1 LRDSPINS
9 IKIIGYYIGKVII
22 VLSFIQIIPIL
33 TSIIYR
39 EWNIVIN
46 FVTSM
51 SIALII
57 GSLLVIAC
65 KTTTKRKIS
74 WSNGMI
80 IAAFS
85 WFSGMLLC
93 AVPYYLS
100 GNYKSYLDSCFDVMS
115 GFTTTGLVLIQNLDH
130 VSNGINMWR
139 HMLTYLGGQGMI
151 VLALT
156 FLVKSTSGS
165 YRMYVGEAKDE
176 QLLPNVTSTARA
188 IWYIS
193 TVYLIFGT
201 ITLWIIGIII
211 GIPADRA
218 FLHGLWVFMAAWSTG
233 GFAPQ
238 SQNILYYHSLWYELA
253 TVIFFVIGSFNFAL
267 HYAVWNRNRKEI
279 IKNIEIISMSITT
292 AVLTVLTVVGLMKLN
307 VYPDFMATFRKGF
320 YLLISGHTTTG
331 FMTIYAK
338 QFYNEWGNIALFGVI
353 VAMLIGGSACSTAG
367 GFKGLRMGI
376 IFKGFIR
383 DVRRILIP
391 ESKVQIDK
399 FHHIGDTLLEE
410 RHVRSAMLIVLAYI
424 ATFAIGTLAG
434 VFFGYPLSSAAFE
447 SASVTGNVGL
457 SAGITQASMPN
468 TLKIVYITIMWL
480 ARLEFMSVFALFAY
494 IFYGAR
500 RK

>member
-130 VSNGINMWR
+130 VYNGINMWR

-156 FLVKSTSGS
+156 FLVKSTSG
-165 YRMYVGEAKDE
+165 
-176 QLLPNVTSTARA
+176 
-188 IWYIS
+188 
-193 TVYLIFGT
+193 
-201 ITLWIIGIII
+201 
-211 GIPADRA
+211 
-218 FLHGLWVFMAAWSTG
+218 
-233 GFAPQ
+233 
-238 SQNILYYHSLWYELA
+238 
-253 TVIFFVIGSFNFAL
+253 
-267 HYAVWNRNRKEI
+267 
-279 IKNIEIISMSITT
+279 
-292 AVLTVLTVVGLMKLN
+292 
-307 VYPDFMATFRKGF
+307 
-320 YLLISGHTTTG
+320 
-331 FMTIYAK
+331 
-338 QFYNEWGNIALFGVI
+338 
-353 VAMLIGGSACSTAG
+353 
-367 GFKGLRMGI
+367 
-376 IFKGFIR
+376 
-383 DVRRILIP
+383 
-391 ESKVQIDK
+391 
-399 FHHIGDTLLEE
+399 
-410 RHVRSAMLIVLAYI
+410 
-424 ATFAIGTLAG
+424 
-434 VFFGYPLSSAAFE
+434 
-447 SASVTGNVGL
+447 
-457 SAGITQASMPN
+457 
-468 TLKIVYITIMWL
+468 
-480 ARLEFMSVFALFAY
+480 
-494 IFYGAR
+494 
-500 RK
+500 